1 LVARDRAMQCP
12 ACGLLAYPR
21 LSPAVIMAVH
31 RGPDLLLARGSR
43 GNWPFHSTLAGF
55 VEPGETLEHA
65 VRREVRE
72 EVGVT
77 VGELTYFGSQAW
89 PFPNSLM
96 VGFFAEYVDGDIV
109 IDPNEIAEARW
120 FRPDELPAFPNAF
133 SISVR
138 LIKAHLA
145 RHA

>member
-1 LVARDRAMQCP
+1 
-12 ACGLLAYPR
+12 
-21 LSPAVIMAVH
+21 MAVH
-31 RGPDLLLARGSR
+31 RGPDLLLARGRR
-43 GNWPFHSTLAGF
+43 GSWPVHSTLAGF

-77 VGELTYFGSQAW
+77 VGDVTYFGSQAW

-96 VGFFAEYVDGDIV
+96 VGFFAEYAGGEIV

-120 FRPDELPAFPNAF
+120 FRPDEIPTFPSTF
-133 SISVR
+133 SIAVR
-138 LIKAHLA
+138 LIRAHLA
-145 RHA
+145 RHT